1 MLKGRI
7 RLMTK
12 KDRGKIWLAAAGLLI
27 DDDGKWLVVKKRYG
41 GLKGKWSIPAGF
53 VDAGETVDE
62 AVVREVFEET
72 GILGEVVSILGIRS
86 GVIKETIS
94 DNMIVFLLK
103 KRKGALMSASSEIEC
118 AAFLTPD
125 ELQSDPD
132 TSLMIHYFMK
142 EKNKIIEDK
151 INPGDVFGYTS
162 YKIFDCR

>member
-1 MLKGRI
+1 
-7 RLMTK
+7 MTK

-27 DDDGKWLVVKKRYG
+27 EDGKWLVVKKNYG

-53 VDAGETVDE
+53 VDTGETVDE
-62 AVVREVFEET
+62 AAIREVFEET

-103 KRKGALMSASSEIEC
+103 KKSGALFPDENEIEC
-118 AAFLTPD
+118 AAFMTPE
-125 ELQSDPD
+125 ELMKDPN
-132 TSLMIHYFMK
+132 TSLMVHFFMK
-142 EKNKIIEDK
+142 EKNKLIEDK
-151 INPGDVFGYTS
+151 INPGDVFEYTS

>member
-1 MLKGRI
+1 
-7 RLMTK
+7 MTK

-27 DDDGKWLVVKKRYG
+27 EDGKWLVVKKNYG

-53 VDAGETVDE
+53 VDPGETVDE
-62 AVVREVFEET
+62 AAIREVFEET

-103 KRKGALMSASSEIEC
+103 KKSGALFPDKDEIES
-118 AAFLTPD
+118 AAFLTPE
-125 ELQSDPD
+125 ELLIDPN
-132 TSLMIHYFMK
+132 TSLMVHFFMK
-142 EKNKIIEDK
+142 EKNKLLEDK
-151 INPGDVFGYTS
+151 INPGNEFGYTS